1 MVGQYS
7 SNNTLIIDTSHK
19 TLHFQFP
26 LTQQATN
33 DVWTK
38 VLQTSESTAKELE
51 YKTRRQSLILCEPID
66 ELFLCLVRLRL
77 GLQISD
83 LAFRFSISP
92 SLMQLYNVSLLL
104 VRASLTTLS
113 LGRRGS

>member
-7 SNNTLIIDTSHK
+7 SNNTLIIDTSHE

-26 LTQQATN
+26 LTQQASN

-38 VLQTSESTAKELE
+38 ILQTLSISESAAKELE
-51 YKTRRQSLILCEPID
+51 YKTRRQSLIFCEPID
-66 ELFLCLVRLRL
+66 ELFLCLVQLRL

-83 LAFRFSISP
+83 LVFRFSISD
-92 SLMQLYNVSLLL
+92 
-104 VRASLTTLS
+104 ASV
-113 LGRRGS
+113 